1 MKKKAL
7 ILGCGSSLNL
17 LKGVNLGN
25 DVITVGVNDCGSVI
39 VPDYLVVVDN
49 DFSLERRKVIDSCKD
64 KSILVSHIPE
74 CFDFDKKIKIDL
86 GNYGKL
92 DNLNICNDKID
103 WSTTSTYMA
112 SIFAYKFLGCNNI
125 ALLGVDFTP
134 NHYNR
139 DDGKYKL
146 DLNTANEH
154 YKMLSEVLSFRG
166 CEFYNLSK
174 ESLIEV
180 KKMGLIKWL
189 AS

>member
-1 MKKKAL
+1 MKKKAI
-7 ILGCGSSLNL
+7 ILGCGSSLNI

-25 DVITVGVNDCGSVI
+25 DVITVGVNDCGNVI
-39 VPDYLVVVDN
+39 IPDYLLVVDN
-49 DFSLERRKVIDSCKD
+49 DFSPERRKIIDMCRR

-74 CFDFDKKIKIDL
+74 CFDFDKKIKIGL
-86 GNYGKL
+86 GEYAKL
-92 DNLNICNDKID
+92 DNLNIANDLID

-112 SIFAYKFLGCNNI
+112 SIFAYKFLGCNDI

-154 YKMLSEVLSFRG
+154 YKMLSKTLSLRG

-189 AS
+189 CS